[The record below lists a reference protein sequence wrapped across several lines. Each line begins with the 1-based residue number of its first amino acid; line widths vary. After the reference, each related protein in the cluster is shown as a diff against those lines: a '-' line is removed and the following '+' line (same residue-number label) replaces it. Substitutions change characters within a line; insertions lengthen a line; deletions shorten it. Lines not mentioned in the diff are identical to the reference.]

1 MKYILDINF
10 FTDGDFGFPYIP
22 RDMRYDRNYRYSL
35 YKEYENKEEAITDT
49 LDIINFLERNVR
61 FGNMNKDTFY
71 DVVRKFKEELKDKV
85 EMENISIVNSVYGNQ
100 DIELR
105 FFTEP
110 NSIKLEIPLSD
121 KEYETINGNFRN
133 IPRESMESIVAEIN
147 RRIIEILE
155 EPLI

>member
-22 RDMRYDRNYRYSL
+22 RDMKYDGSYRYSL
-35 YKEYENKEEAITDT
+35 YKEYKNKKEAITDT
-49 LDIINFLERNVR
+49 LDILNFLERNVR
-61 FGNMNKDTFY
+61 FGNMDEDAFY
-71 DVVRKFKEELKDKV
+71 DVMRKFQEEIKDEIEKK
-85 EMENISIVNSVYGNQ
+85 NIRITHVAHGNQ
-100 DIELR
+100 DIELF

-133 IPRESMESIVAEIN
+133 IPRENMKSIVAEIN

>member
-22 RDMRYDRNYRYSL
+22 RDMKFDGSYRYSL
-35 YKEYENKEEAITDT
+35 HKEYENKEEAITDT
-49 LDIINFLERNVR
+49 LDILNFLERNVR
-61 FGNMNKDTFY
+61 FGNMDEDTFY
-71 DVVRKFKEELKDKV
+71 DVMRKFKEEIKGKV
-85 EMENISIVNSVYGNQ
+85 EMENISIAQSVYGNQ
-100 DIELR
+100 EIEFY
-105 FFTEP
+105 FFSEP
-110 NSIKLEIPLSD
+110 NAIKLEIPLSD

-133 IPRESMESIVAEIN
+133 IPRENMKSIVAEIN